1 MKMTD
6 WIMALSLVIIGLS
19 CLTMSGTLMFNPESI
34 AAYFNTLVRIC
45 FWIGIPI
52 VLAGIVYMILNLKGK
67 RK

>member
-1 MKMTD
+1 MKITD
-6 WIMALSLVIIGLS
+6 WIMAFSLVVIGIS
-19 CLTMSGTLMFNPESI
+19 CLTMSGTVMLNPESV

-52 VLAGIVYMILNLKGK
+52 VLAAIVYMILKLKGK